1 MKKKRIPTK
10 AQRDAM
16 DNWARIQREWDKIPK
31 FSRTPTEI
39 KTESRL
45 TLNLSVPPGRETPHH
60 PSLVTP
66 GGDTSKLGHLHYTGT
81 EMIGIA
87 QMSKSNA
94 VPVFAKQEA
103 IDIARMRRN

>member
-1 MKKKRIPTK
+1 MKKRKTLTK
-10 AQRDAM
+10 AEREAQA
-16 DNWARIQREWDKIPK
+16 NWEKMNAKWDKLPK
-31 FSRTPTEI
+31 FSRTQVIPKPSGFVYQLTSPRDTEHY
-39 KTESRL
+39 SS
-45 TLNLSVPPGRETPHH
+45 LS
-60 PSLVTP
+60 TP
-66 GGDTSKLGHLHYTGT
+66 GGDTSKKDVVPYTGT